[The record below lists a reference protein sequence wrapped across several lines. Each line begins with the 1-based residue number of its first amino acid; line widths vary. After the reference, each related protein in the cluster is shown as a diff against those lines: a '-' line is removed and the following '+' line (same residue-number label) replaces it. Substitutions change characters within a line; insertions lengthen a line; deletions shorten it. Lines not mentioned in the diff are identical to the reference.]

1 MNYYQI
7 ISLAFILVG
16 IIVRLEISVAVL
28 KANQKNLE
36 NNLKDLLNEN
46 KSEHR
51 EILQTLEKLIFTKI

>member
-1 MNYYQI
+1 MNFYQI
-7 ISLAFILVG
+7 ISLSFILIG

-36 NNLKDLLNEN
+36 NSLRDLLNEN